1 MRYSTRPLL
10 GTWSRMM
17 SVATFAILFIFLSD
31 DRLSAS
37 DSGERQRSFVHAQEQ
52 FDKAQNPQDYR
63 AAAKEFEKVLSDGFQ
78 NGIVYYNLG
87 NAYYRA
93 GDYGQAILNYRKAKS
108 LRPRDVYLD
117 ANLQQA
123 LAAAPGRLTQPTA
136 PWWTHVLFWNQW
148 FSFPIKVK
156 LTAGCLMTAAVV
168 WVISIVRRHSRLHGV
183 TGALLCLGLAL
194 AIDLMLSNPQS
205 VTRAVIIA
213 ETVARKGTADDYEP
227 AFSQPLR
234 DGAEFTILSETS
246 DWTLGQFEGIGNGWI
261 RNQFIA
267 K

>member
-1 MRYSTRPLL
+1 MKYPTRPLL

-17 SVATFAILFIFLSD
+17 SVATIAILFMFLSD
-31 DRLSAS
+31 HRLSAS
-37 DSGERQRSFVHAQEQ
+37 DSGDRQRSFVRAQEQ
-52 FDKAQNPQDYR
+52 FDKAQNPDDYR
-63 AAAKEFEKVLSDGFQ
+63 TAAKEFERVLSDGFQ

-93 GDYGQAILNYRKAKS
+93 GDYGRAILNYRKAKA

-123 LAAAPGRLTQPTA
+123 LAAAPGRMTQPTP

-148 FSFPIKVK
+148 FSFPMKIKLAV
-156 LTAGCLMTAAVV
+156 GCLIMAAVL
-168 WVISIVRRHSRLHGV
+168 WVCAIFRRLSRLHGV
-183 TGALLCLGLAL
+183 TGALVCLGLAL
-194 AIDLMLSNPQS
+194 GIDLMLSNPRS

-213 ETVARKGTADDYEP
+213 ETTARKGTADDYEP

-234 DGAEFTILSETS
+234 DGAEFRILSETS
-246 DWTLGQFEGIGNGWI
+246 EWTLGQFEGIGDGWV